1 MPQLPVWLYA
11 SLSIIVASLC
21 GLIGVAVIPCMER
34 RYYQHILQF
43 FVALAIGTLAGDAL
57 LHLMPHSMMT
67 FNSLDDQHTSM
78 TYKGLV
84 AAFGIIFFFVT
95 ERILAMVAEWR
106 KRIHRRDDPPS
117 RVRVMRDPDSIS
129 ISQSLN
135 GEKQCKHKYSSYP
148 YCYDEIALETK
159 DNHHHHHQ
167 HGTNSQTKENGMKVA
182 HMVVS
187 SPKINSLSDRTNEYP
202 DTAQSLLNCRNHN
215 ADAHYHNDKED
226 AQTPDNNTV
235 STNLDDGSLDA
246 CGCEHKKTP
255 ENYTVILREHETKHH
270 GHSHTHGH
278 VHSPPKTLSAVAWM
292 VIMGDGLHNFT
303 DGMAIGAAFSNSIAG
318 GFSTAIAVFCH
329 ELPHELGDFAV
340 LLKAGM
346 SAKKAAYYNIL
357 SSVLSF
363 FGMIVGV
370 YVGNTPEAS
379 AWIFAAAA
387 GMFLYIALVDM
398 VRIVK
403 FIYFKWV
410 FLARIIEIGFDLKY
424 ICFCFVLFFSQMPEL
439 TTAHNEHSAI
449 LQCFLQLLGM
459 VIGVGIML
467 VIALY
472 EHDLTNIFVDDQQQD
487 FHSHHDH

>member
-1 MPQLPVWLYA
+1 MVSVFSLYFQSFIVWIYA
-11 SLSIIVASLC
+11 SLSIFVASLC

-34 RYYQHILQF
+34 RYYQYILQF

-67 FNSLDDQHTSM
+67 FSTLEHQHANM

-84 AAFGIIFFFVT
+84 AALGIIFFFVT

-117 RVRVMRDPDSIS
+117 RVRVMRDHDSVS

-148 YCYDEIALETK
+148 YCYDEIAMETK
-159 DNHHHHHQ
+159 DNIHQ
-167 HGTNSQTKENGMKVA
+167 HHKHTRQQSNNSQAKENGSKVTN
-182 HMVVS
+182 MVAQ
-187 SPKINSLSDRTNEYP
+187 SPKMISLDSSNDYP
-202 DTAQSLLNCRNHN
+202 DTAQSLLSSRNHN
-215 ADAHYHNDKED
+215 ADAQYRGDKD
-226 AQTPDNNTV
+226 DLQTPDNNTIA
-235 STNLDDGSLDA
+235 TNLDDGSLDI
-246 CGCEHKKTP
+246 CGCEHKKTS

-363 FGMIVGV
+363 FGMVVGIIVGD
-370 YVGNTPEAS
+370 TPEAS
-379 AWIFAAAA
+379 AWIFACAA

-398 VRIVK
+398 VSML
-403 FIYFKWV
+403 YFE
-410 FLARIIEIGFDLKY
+410 F
-424 ICFCFVLFFSQMPEL
+424 
-439 TTAHNEHSAI
+439 
-449 LQCFLQLLGM
+449 
-459 VIGVGIML
+459 
-467 VIALY
+467 
-472 EHDLTNIFVDDQQQD
+472 
-487 FHSHHDH
+487 